1 MIRPLIRSTIRLFR
15 DSRGV
20 TATEFAL
27 VAPVFMMFLFLVI
40 DGARVVWTYQS
51 LQEVATNSARCA
63 ALGVT
68 GCKTASEVQ
77 AYAVARAAAQQIKIT
92 TSAVTLTPGAVCSTV
107 SGMTRV
113 AISATYQ
120 GASTK
125 LLPSSLTTLNTES
138 CFPTAS

>member
-1 MIRPLIRSTIRLFR
+1 MTRLAR
-15 DSRGV
+15 DIRGV

-27 VAPVFMMFLFLVI
+27 VAPVFLMFMFLII
-40 DGARVVWTYQS
+40 DGARAAWTYQT

-68 GCKTASEVQ
+68 GCKTSAEVRS
-77 AYAVARAAAQQIKIT
+77 YAVARAAAGGVPLT
-92 TSAVTLTPGAVCSTV
+92 AGAVTLTPAATCSSV
-107 SGMTRV
+107 AGMTKV
-113 AISATYQ
+113 AISAAYQ

-125 LLPSSLTTLNTES
+125 LLPSSVTTLNTES